1 MEEERPELERVLLP
15 TDEEREELLLLPID
29 DEREEL
35 PADEE
40 RDTVL
45 LPAELPVLLA
55 AEEPELLVADAL
67 VLATLRTAVPAD
79 LEALE
84 GLALKRDV
92 EAADAPVPFIATE
105 ERDAPMPPVRLTP
118 PRVVKLPSLWP
129 RLAARE
135 GPQ

>member
-35 PADEE
+35 PA
-40 RDTVL
+40 
-45 LPAELPVLLA
+45 ELPVLLVA
-55 AEEPELLVADAL
+55 AEPELLVADAL
-67 VLATLRTAVPAD
+67 VLATLLTAVPAD

-92 EAADAPVPFIATE
+92 EDADAPVLFIATE

-118 PRVVKLPSLWP
+118 PRVVKLPSL
-129 RLAARE
+129 
-135 GPQ
+135 